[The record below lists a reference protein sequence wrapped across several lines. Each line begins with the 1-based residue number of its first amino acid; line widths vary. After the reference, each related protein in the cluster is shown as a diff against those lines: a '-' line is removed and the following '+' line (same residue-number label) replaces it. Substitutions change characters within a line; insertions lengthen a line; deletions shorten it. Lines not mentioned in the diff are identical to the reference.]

1 MALIEINFISQ
12 CLMRNVTV
20 NAIIP
25 FDKIPMGGQEQ
36 KERKPFKT
44 LYLLHGIFG
53 NYMDWI
59 SCTRI
64 QRWAEE
70 KDLAV
75 IMPSGEN
82 HFYVDCNA
90 NGERFG
96 EFIGKELPT
105 KMRELFPLSDKRED
119 TFIGG
124 LSMGGYGAIV
134 NGLKYNDTF
143 GYIAGLS
150 NALILEDIV
159 SDVPEI
165 TKMVFGSGYVRTIF
179 GDAAVGSE
187 NDYYTLAERFEKSE
201 KQMPQ
206 IYMCCGLDDEL
217 LEKNRKYAAFLEAK
231 GFSITY
237 EEGPGNHEWDFW
249 DSYIKKV
256 IDWLPLEEAAS
267 GINSGNIS

>member
-1 MALIEINFISQ
+1 MALIEINFISE
-12 CLMRNVTV
+12 CLMRTVTV

-25 FDKIPMGGQEQ
+25 FDKIAMPGEEK
-36 KERKPFKT
+36 KEAKPFKT

-53 NYMDWI
+53 NYTDWI
-59 SCTRI
+59 SGTRI

-70 KDLAV
+70 KNLAV

-82 HFYVDCNA
+82 HFYVDCKA

-124 LSMGGYGAIV
+124 LSMGGYGAII
-134 NGLKYNDTF
+134 NGLKYSDTF

-150 NALILEDIV
+150 SAIILEDIV
-159 SDVPEI
+159 SEEPI
-165 TKMVFGSGYVRTIF
+165 LTKMIFGNDYARTVF
-179 GDAAVGSE
+179 GDAVIGSE
-187 NDYYTLAERFEKSE
+187 NDYHVLAENLANSN

-206 IYMCCGLDDEL
+206 IYMCCGVEDGLI
-217 LEKNRKYAAFLEAK
+217 EKNRKFAGFLKEK
-231 GFSITY
+231 GFPVTY

-249 DSYIKKV
+249 DRYIKKV
-256 IDWLPLEEAAS
+256 IDWLPLDEAAG
-267 GINSGNIS
+267 GINSGNVQ

>member
-1 MALIEINFISQ
+1 MALIEINFISK

-25 FDKIPMGGQEQ
+25 FDKILMDVQEQ

-44 LYLLHGIFG
+44 LYLMHGIFG

-59 SCTRI
+59 SGTRI

-96 EFIGKELPT
+96 EFIGKELPE

-143 GYIAGLS
+143 GYIVGLS
-150 NALILEDIV
+150 SALILEDIV

-165 TKMVFGSGYVRTIF
+165 TKMIFGSGYANTVF
-179 GDAAVGSE
+179 GNAAIGSE
-187 NDYYTLAERFEKSE
+187 NDYYTLAESFGKSE

-217 LEKNRKYAAFLEAK
+217 LEKNRKYAAFLKAK

-249 DSYIKKV
+249 DRYIKKA
-256 IDWLPLEEAAS
+256 IDWLPLEETAA
-267 GINSGNIS
+267 GINSGNIM

>member
-1 MALIEINFISQ
+1 MALIEINFISE
-12 CLMRNVTV
+12 CLMRTVTV

-25 FDKIPMGGQEQ
+25 FDKIPMFGQEK

-59 SCTRI
+59 SGTRI

-82 HFYVDCNA
+82 HFYVDCKA

-96 EFIGKELPT
+96 EFIGKELPA
-105 KMRELFPLSDKRED
+105 KMQELFPLSGNRED

-143 GYIAGLS
+143 GYIASLS
-150 NALILEDIV
+150 GALILEDMV
-159 SDVPEI
+159 SDAPEL
-165 TKMVFGSGYVRTIF
+165 TKMVFGREYASTVF
-179 GDAAVGSE
+179 GDASVGSE
-187 NDYYTLAERFEKSE
+187 NDYYALAENFEKLD
-201 KQMPQ
+201 KHKPQ
-206 IYMCCGLDDEL
+206 IYMCCGEDDEL
-217 LEKNRKYAAFLEAK
+217 LEKNRKYAAFLKAK
-231 GFSITY
+231 GFTITY

-249 DSYIKKV
+249 DRYIKKV
-256 IDWLPLEEAAS
+256 INWLPLGEMAV